1 MADDKETTDTRSDT
15 SLLLSSFKNLDFPV
29 IVVGE
34 DGGIM
39 TASQGAQFLL
49 PVLISGGVEDNFL
62 NLLVDPPLNFLDWLH
77 GCQESRA
84 VRLRQPN
91 GTIAGGVS
99 IKALPVAGLPNAQ
112 SLWVLNLHQ
121 KESFSRQKYEREIL
135 LRIASVPISEMA
147 SEGIPLTSESPQ
159 QCPITRELLDMIT
172 KYVTGN
178 AALLL
183 RRENSRSLAV
193 IGQCGFPGD
202 DLARL
207 LGRLEGGEMG
217 NLNQGVLAEAAASGF
232 TYSLLQGEPLEPALV
247 ELSGHLPFSVGEI
260 WVDGISG
267 FGAAL
272 TFFSEPPSNAA
283 RQFATDAN
291 VRLGRHLETAVYH
304 NQMYEAYLAL
314 QQTQEQI
321 IQSRKMAAIG
331 ELATGM
337 AHELR
342 QPVTA
347 INNFI
352 TTIFDH
358 LESGSIADLE
368 HRLAEFRQR
377 FKRNIDRLSRIIDHL
392 RAFGRQE
399 EIDMQPTEIEPFV
412 REIFRTFLDTQL
424 AGQNIHVNWD
434 IADGLPVVEIDGPRV
449 EQVILNLL
457 SNARHAVE
465 GIAKPVITIRGRC
478 LDGRLQLSVCDN
490 GPGIPEEN
498 LNKVTNPFFTTKAV
512 GQGTGLGLSVS
523 HGIVEG
529 HHGNLLIS
537 NLPGGGACFTIDI
550 PIKQPPV
557 EQAPS
562 RSAAGC

>member
-62 NLLVDPPLNFLDWLH
+62 NLLVEPPLNFLDWLH

-232 TYSLLQGEPLEPALV
+232 TYSLLQG
-247 ELSGHLPFSVGEI
+247 
-260 WVDGISG
+260 
-267 FGAAL
+267 
-272 TFFSEPPSNAA
+272 
-283 RQFATDAN
+283 
-291 VRLGRHLETAVYH
+291 
-304 NQMYEAYLAL
+304 
-314 QQTQEQI
+314 
-321 IQSRKMAAIG
+321 
-331 ELATGM
+331 
-337 AHELR
+337 
-342 QPVTA
+342 
-347 INNFI
+347 
-352 TTIFDH
+352 
-358 LESGSIADLE
+358 
-368 HRLAEFRQR
+368 
-377 FKRNIDRLSRIIDHL
+377 
-392 RAFGRQE
+392 
-399 EIDMQPTEIEPFV
+399 
-412 REIFRTFLDTQL
+412 
-424 AGQNIHVNWD
+424 
-434 IADGLPVVEIDGPRV
+434 
-449 EQVILNLL
+449 
-457 SNARHAVE
+457 
-465 GIAKPVITIRGRC
+465 
-478 LDGRLQLSVCDN
+478 
-490 GPGIPEEN
+490 
-498 LNKVTNPFFTTKAV
+498 
-512 GQGTGLGLSVS
+512 
-523 HGIVEG
+523 
-529 HHGNLLIS
+529 
-537 NLPGGGACFTIDI
+537 
-550 PIKQPPV
+550 
-557 EQAPS
+557 
-562 RSAAGC
+562 